1 MGIQVHFCRIET
13 QRNPKLDAVIVHIL
27 KMKWEKELE
36 ERWLV
41 GCRRAEQPFKNQVSR
56 KRL

>member
-1 MGIQVHFCRIET
+1 
-13 QRNPKLDAVIVHIL
+13 
-27 KMKWEKELE
+27 MKWEKELE

-41 GCRRAEQPFKNQVSR
+41 GCRRAEQPFKNGVTR